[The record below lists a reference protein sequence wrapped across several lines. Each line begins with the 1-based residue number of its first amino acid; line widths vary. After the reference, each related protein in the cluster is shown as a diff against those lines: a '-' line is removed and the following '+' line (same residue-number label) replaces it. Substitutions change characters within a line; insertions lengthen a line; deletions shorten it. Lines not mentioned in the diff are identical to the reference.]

1 MVVII
6 CLLLYFN
13 LYYEHCFTDAL
24 IEISKIPMFSFL
36 KFLIKTEP
44 TNNNNR
50 HIYTETSKEIIEI

>member
-13 LYYEHCFTDAL
+13 LYYENCFTDTL

-44 TNNNNR
+44 TNNR